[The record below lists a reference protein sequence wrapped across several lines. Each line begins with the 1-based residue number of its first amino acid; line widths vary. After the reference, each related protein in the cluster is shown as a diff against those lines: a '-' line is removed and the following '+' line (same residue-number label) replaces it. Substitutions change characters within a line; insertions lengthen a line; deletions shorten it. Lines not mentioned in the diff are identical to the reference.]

1 MLALPAFGMC
11 DALLTYRPI
20 GAEVDPEEVDRH
32 AVTRGTPVYAAA
44 TEAGPVSWSRKGGP
58 ALDDASLREAVPEG
72 AIMVLVPGVAFDE
85 SRWRLG
91 RGGGFYDRS
100 LAALRAR
107 GPVCAV
113 GLAYEVQIV
122 AELPHEVWD
131 QPMDLVAT
139 ERRLIEAHSGG
150 VA

>member
-1 MLALPAFGMC
+1 
-11 DALLTYRPI
+11 
-20 GAEVDPEEVDRH
+20 
-32 AVTRGTPVYAAA
+32 VYAAA
-44 TEAGPVSWSRKGGP
+44 TEAGPVSWSREGGP

-85 SRWRLG
+85 SCGRLG

-100 LAALRAR
+100 LAALRAT

-113 GLAYEVQIV
+113 GLAYDAQIV
-122 AELPHEVWD
+122 AELPRDVWD
-131 QPMDLVAT
+131 QQMDLVAT
-139 ERRLIEAHSGG
+139 DRRLLQADSGDVGG